1 MRLLRHW
8 AEQHGVGVVVVL
20 HDLNLALR
28 YAHDAVL
35 LAEGGGQF
43 GRVDEVITP
52 ETVGRVWGVGCT
64 EVRLADGVRQLLM
77 AGGVPDSGFEVF

>member
-1 MRLLRHW
+1 V
-8 AEQHGVGVVVVL
+8 QHSVGVVVVL

-52 ETVGRVWGVGCT
+52 ETVGRVWGGGCT
-64 EVRLADGVRQLLM
+64 AVLAADGVRQLLLC
-77 AGGVPDSGFEVF
+77 G

>member
-1 MRLLRHW
+1 M
-8 AEQHGVGVVVVL
+8 L

-35 LAEGGGQF
+35 LAEGWGQF
-43 GRVDEVITP
+43 GAVDAVITP

-64 EVRLADGVRQLLM
+64 VVQAADGVHQLLLC
-77 AGGVPDSGFEVF
+77 G